1 MLILAGANIVASTE
15 YQATT
20 TDMDAPNDAPASAN
34 GSNDTTMGE
43 SSPPKYVPQFSA
55 ATEMI
60 LQRMRAGLSGGLS
73 SIGITGTPPGYEEMR
88 RNVMSGMK
96 TTQNMQI
103 TTPPPRYQT
112 SKKSASKSNATPKT
126 PKIESPTVSSNS
138 AGPKKKRKGLKT
150 GQKRKRVKDDSESA
164 DESEAL
170 SGLGGD
176 SDSDDSSSAMEMPKI
191 TQSGRQIV
199 KPTQFVPTLPETS
212 SRKRSSASTN
222 KRTQNQEQALCKRCG
237 RGNSPQNNMI
247 VFCDGCNL
255 GWHQMCH
262 DPIVSEEEV
271 KDEQAPWYC
280 NDCARKRG
288 IKPAPSKTDGVSW
301 AGKTLDQVFILFCS
315 PTLNVPANNI
325 LQRRTYLALLPH
337 PQLVELLIK
346 ASILYPDMP
355 IFPANAPPLQPRQS
369 QNPSRPTTNH
379 ITQPFPPSA
388 TSTAGLFSRSESNPN
403 APMNFIRKVAS
414 NSTVSNITPSPM
426 FTSSFPPAPAPAFTH
441 ASSAPPTLPPQA
453 SSNME
458 SNGNT
463 NGIGNGQEV
472 SQESRESTPN
482 SPPYPKAGTGLM
494 SKLGPDEEDIEWLV
508 DNDDY
513 EAFSHTVYDDH
524 GERDSGVI

>member
-1 MLILAGANIVASTE
+1 
-15 YQATT
+15 
-20 TDMDAPNDAPASAN
+20 MDAPNNAPASAN
-34 GSNDTTMGE
+34 GSNESNDTAMGE

-60 LQRMRAGLSGGLS
+60 LQRMRAGISGGLS

-112 SKKSASKSNATPKT
+112 SKKSTPKPSATPKT
-126 PKIESPTVSSNS
+126 PKVESPTVSSNS
-138 AGPKKKRKGLKT
+138 AGAKKKRKGLKT
-150 GQKRKRVKDDSESA
+150 GQKRKRAKDDSESA

-301 AGKTLDQVFILFCS
+301 AGKTLDQ
-315 PTLNVPANNI
+315 
-325 LQRRTYLALLPH
+325 RRTYLALLPH

-355 IFPANAPPLQPRQS
+355 IFPANTPPLQSRQS
-369 QNPSRPTTNH
+369 LNSSRPTTNH

-388 TSTAGLFSRSESNPN
+388 TSTAGLFSRAESNPN
-403 APMNFIRKVAS
+403 APMNFIRKVAP
-414 NSTVSNITPSPM
+414 NSATSNITPSPM
-426 FTSSFPPAPAPAFTH
+426 FTSSFPPAPAFTH

-463 NGIGNGQEV
+463 NGMDNGQEV

-494 SKLGPDEEDIEWLV
+494 SKLGPDDEDIEWLV
-508 DNDDY
+508 DNEDY